1 MNLISNTPW
10 MSKKCIGQL
19 YKYENIYRIEEDY
32 AEDHEIVYQMF
43 NMVEANIGPLANVQ
57 YINVFLM

>member
-1 MNLISNTPW
+1 
-10 MSKKCIGQL
+10 MSRKCIGQL